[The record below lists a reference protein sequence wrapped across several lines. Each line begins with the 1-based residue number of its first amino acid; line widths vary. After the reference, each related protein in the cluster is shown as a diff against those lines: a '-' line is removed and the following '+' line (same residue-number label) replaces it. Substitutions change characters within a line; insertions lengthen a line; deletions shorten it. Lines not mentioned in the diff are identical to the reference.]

1 MIRECEPNDIN
12 KILDCVNLAQS
23 VADVPQ
29 MNEVNTLI
37 PTYDFPSSP
46 ILWLGFLGI
55 IVALAVL
62 FVANTDYFNSPLNQD
77 KK

>member
-1 MIRECEPNDIN
+1 
-12 KILDCVNLAQS
+12 
-23 VADVPQ
+23 

-46 ILWLGFLGI
+46 ILWLGFMGI

-62 FVANTDYFNSPLNQD
+62 FVANSDYFNSPFNED

>member
-29 MNEVNTLI
+29 MNEVNTQFLI
-37 PTYDFPSSP
+37 QNLKKGIVSP
-46 ILWLGFLGI
+46 
-55 IVALAVL
+55 
-62 FVANTDYFNSPLNQD
+62 DH
-77 KK
+77 